1 MTNQTKFNLS
11 KKDIAKNLS
20 KKTGLSVK
28 FIEGYIDQ
36 LFDEILVVLASKKK
50 INIKNFGSFSVKFKK
65 SRVGRNPKKKE
76 KEFIISARNVIKF
89 QVSENLKMLM
99 NNNIK

>member
-28 FIEGYIDQ
+28 FIEGYIDK
-36 LFDEILVVLASKKK
+36 LFDEILVELASKKK
-50 INIKNFGSFSVKFKK
+50 LKIKNFGSFSVKFKK
-65 SRVGRNPKKKE
+65 SRVGRESIDPPPAMVFKKPAKQPTE
-76 KEFIISARNVIKF
+76 TRIVKDPR
-89 QVSENLKMLM
+89 SETPG
-99 NNNIK
+99 

>member
-28 FIEGYIDQ
+28 FIEGYIDK
-36 LFDEILVVLASKKK
+36 LFDEILVEFSKKLK
-50 INIKNFGSFSVKFKK
+50 IKNFGSFSVKFKK
-65 SRVGRNPKKKE
+65 SRVGRNPKKRKRVYY
-76 KEFIISARNVIKF
+76 FSP
-89 QVSENLKMLM
+89 
-99 NNNIK
+99 

>member
-28 FIEGYIDQ
+28 FIEGYIDK
-36 LFDEILVVLASKKK
+36 LFDEILVELASKKLK
-50 INIKNFGSFSVKFKK
+50 IKNFGSFSVKFKK
-65 SRVGRNPKKKE
+65 VELVGIPKKGKRVYY
-76 KEFIISARNVIKF
+76 FSP
-89 QVSENLKMLM
+89 
-99 NNNIK
+99 

>member
-50 INIKNFGSFSVKFKK
+50 
-65 SRVGRNPKKKE
+65 
-76 KEFIISARNVIKF
+76 
-89 QVSENLKMLM
+89 
-99 NNNIK
+99 